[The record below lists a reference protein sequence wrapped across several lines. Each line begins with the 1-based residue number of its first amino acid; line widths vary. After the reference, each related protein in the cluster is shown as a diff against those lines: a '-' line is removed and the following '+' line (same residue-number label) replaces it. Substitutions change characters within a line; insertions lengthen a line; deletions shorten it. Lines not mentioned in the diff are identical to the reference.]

1 MKAGILLLIVKDVI
15 ALLQTSG
22 IITATGEFDE
32 TKLDT
37 LQEDAA
43 FAAAVTAILET
54 RGVDVPD
61 KLEKVIQLLP
71 LLAGLVR

>member
-1 MKAGILLLIVKDVI
+1 MKAGVLLLIIKDVI
-15 ALLQTSG
+15 ALMQTSG
-22 IITATGEFDE
+22 IITTTGDFDE

-43 FAAAVTAILET
+43 FAAAVSAILET
-54 RGVDVPD
+54 RGVDIPD
-61 KLEKVIQLLP
+61 RLEKVIQLLP